1 MSQINGVNKRSF
13 DGCIT
18 CRNRKVKCGK
28 ERPKCLRCAKAK
40 LECRGYGFTLKFKDI
55 MVVDKNG
62 DFSAIELNKDN
73 LKDDRAKRQRLDLMH
88 FPPAEY
94 YSTFDE
100 VDEKLNCVEELESS
114 ESYKGVGPFGK
125 FKIKR
130 IMTARIDKTV
140 YKKRKTES
148 NTVLPSFSS
157 IASLGLFQE
166 QHKPES
172 SALQL
177 PLVPVLEI
185 SYQRKQLQQN
195 YDDINTSVDKGA
207 KIPTIGSLI
216 SSTDIGDSIATS
228 LWIHPRLEIDAILT
242 YQALV
247 GSANVVKQSW
257 DVIKRVIFS
266 ELYDTV
272 GILKNR
278 IVDKMNLSL
287 SETEKITKEYVYDV
301 FRALNDNMNSTVTMA
316 SFTSLLRSQRV
327 QELVRLFVK
336 TQPSLMHLSFDGG
349 VFDTIV
355 IPLLYKI
362 VGELLVF
369 ECSVGLPGDWDGT
382 VTKNGIEFRN
392 YCDILKRTY
401 CMVALSLTAFSQY
414 KILFN
419 EYGIYDESLKLFRCY
434 IAFREMSLVNL
445 GTLITPL
452 LDAELLASETYKI
465 SNFKLLER
473 IINVG
478 LLKELIL
485 TLILAVYQ
493 DSSLDIICNYSVLHH
508 VLRGIRE
515 YCRDIGHNEEQ
526 IDEIWE
532 WFRYLD
538 AFYKSCS
545 KIDLEN
551 YIIEDEGFEDV
562 RSDYNL
568 IRDFRFNDYF
578 NNKEFNK
585 IEIQAVDPGADKS
598 SSDSSDKEDELE
610 NDYNVLLKLPSRLAK
625 RPVIEDKPPRKF
637 SVRFHFAETDVDSD
651 EILEDESLEE
661 SDKREVEYANDSREL
676 KTLDNAESL
685 VALDAI
691 SGSMPLNDREQIFT
705 DTGKVEISHP
715 SKISYRDSKRKP
727 SSIELSFGMPLSLL
741 ELMER
746 TVKLTDH
753 KNWCLRKKIFARN
766 FPKFCC
772 DLEDDLI
779 SWKLEWD
786 LYTED
791 VSDSGDLK
799 FHSLFHK
806 ALYHLVV
813 AFYNSLLMF
822 FFRLIKESDPVL
834 LQDHV
839 SSTMKHLEELRILS
853 LRSDFLKDLRISPPF
868 WCFMISGSDAT
879 TPQLQHR
886 FDELGRKWFVAG
898 NKWIG
903 KQVMM
908 EVWRSREEAEKNE
921 NQENI
926 SWLDLVKDWE
936 ISGFN

>member
-1 MSQINGVNKRSF
+1 MTQTNKRSF

-40 LECRGYGFTLKFKDI
+40 LECRGYGFTLKFKDTMI
-55 MVVDKNG
+55 VDSNG
-62 DFSAIELNKDN
+62 ELATISLFNDNSA
-73 LKDDRAKRQRLDLMH
+73 DDRAKRQRLELMH
-88 FPPAEY
+88 FPSTHY

-100 VDEKLNCVEELESS
+100 VDQKLNLVEALEIRQT
-114 ESYKGVGPFGK
+114 YTGIGPFGK
-125 FKIKR
+125 FKVK
-130 IMTARIDKTV
+130 KCSTV
-140 YKKRKTES
+140 NSETKETRRQIIQR
-148 NTVLPSFSS
+148 NMVLPSFSS
-157 IASLGLFQE
+157 ITSMGIIPDLQKTEKSTFQ
-166 QHKPES
+166 S
-172 SALQL
+172 L
-177 PLVPVLEI
+177 PLVPVLEMN
-185 SYQRKQLQQN
+185 YQRKQLQRN
-195 YDDINTSVDKGA
+195 YDNISTSVFNGA
-207 KIPTIGSLI
+207 TIPTIGSSI
-216 SSTDIGDSIATS
+216 SSTNIDDNIATS

-247 GSANVVKQSW
+247 GTANVVKQQW
-257 DVIKRVIFS
+257 DVIKKVIFS
-266 ELYDTV
+266 ELYGTAGD
-272 GILKNR
+272 LKNR

-287 SETEKITKEYVYDV
+287 SDTEKETKKFVYEV
-301 FRALNDNMNSTVTMA
+301 FRALNDDIHDTMRIA

-336 TQPSLMHLSFDGG
+336 TQPNLMHLSFNGG
-349 VFDTIV
+349 AFDTVV

-369 ECSVGLPGDWDGT
+369 ECSVGLPGDWVGT

-414 KILFN
+414 KVLFN
-419 EYGIYDESLKLFRCY
+419 EFGIYDESLKLFRCY

-452 LDAELLASETYKI
+452 LDTELLNSYTYKI
-465 SNFKLLER
+465 KNFELLER
-473 IINVG
+473 IIKVG
-478 LLKELIL
+478 LLKELVL
-485 TLILAVYQ
+485 TLILAIYQ
-493 DSSLDIICNYSVLHH
+493 DSSLDIICNYALLHH
-508 VLRGIRE
+508 VLRGIQE
-515 YCRDIGHNEEQ
+515 YCKKIGHIEEQ

-551 YIIEDEGFEDV
+551 YIIDEEGFEDV
-562 RSDYNL
+562 KSDYNL
-568 IRDFRFNDYF
+568 IQKFQFDDYF
-578 NNKEFNK
+578 NNTEFNK
-585 IEIQAVDPGADKS
+585 IEIQAVPSTVDKNSNNS
-598 SSDSSDKEDELE
+598 SEDE
-610 NDYNVLLKLPSRLAK
+610 NDADADADDEETIPLVLPPRLAK
-625 RPVIEDKPPRKF
+625 RPNIEDKPPRRF
-637 SVRFHFAETDVDSD
+637 NVRFHFSETDCESDDELKDDS
-651 EILEDESLEE
+651 LDESNLVKE
-661 SDKREVEYANDSREL
+661 SSTSQEVSDAEKAKSIKDS
-676 KTLDNAESL
+676 
-685 VALDAI
+685 VAA
-691 SGSMPLNDREQIFT
+691 SGTMPLKDREQISNNL
-705 DTGKVEISHP
+705 GKIKVFHP
-715 SKISYRDSKRKP
+715 SSLTYRNSESRP
-727 SSIELSFGMPLSLL
+727 SLIELSFGMPLSLL

-746 TVKLTDH
+746 TVRLTDH

-772 DLEDDLI
+772 DLEEDLL

-786 LYTED
+786 LYKERS
-791 VSDSGDLK
+791 SDAENLQ

-806 ALYHLVV
+806 ALYHLAV
-813 AFYNSLLMF
+813 AFYNTLLMF
-822 FFRLIKESDPVL
+822 FYRLIKETDPVL
-834 LQDHV
+834 LQNHV
-839 SSTMKHLEELRILS
+839 STTVKHLEELRKLS

-879 TPQLQHR
+879 TPHLQHR
-886 FDELGRKWFVAG
+886 FDEMGRKWFVAG

-908 EVWRSREEAEKNE
+908 EVWRNREEAENNE
-921 NQENI
+921 LQETI